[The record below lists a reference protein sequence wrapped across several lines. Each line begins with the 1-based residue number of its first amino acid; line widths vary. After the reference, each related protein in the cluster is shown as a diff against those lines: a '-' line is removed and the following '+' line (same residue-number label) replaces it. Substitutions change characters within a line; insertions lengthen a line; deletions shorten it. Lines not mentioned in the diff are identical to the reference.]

1 MINFLMTLGVIV
13 SIIIGLGSIGFALL
27 VLLLLCIPKDIEQ

>member
-13 SIIIGLGSIGFALL
+13 AIMIGLGSIGFALL
-27 VLLLLCIPKDIEQ
+27 FLLLLCIPKDIEQ